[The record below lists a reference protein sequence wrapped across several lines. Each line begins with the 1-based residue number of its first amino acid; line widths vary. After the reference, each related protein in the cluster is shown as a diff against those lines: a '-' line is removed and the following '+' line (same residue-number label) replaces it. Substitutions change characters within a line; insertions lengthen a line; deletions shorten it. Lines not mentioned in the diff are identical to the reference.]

1 MLRNCQGKCEYE
13 LTFDNN
19 TITLY
24 RRFQK
29 TNLVHDKKEKK
40 NLKSP
45 LTLPNKLSALSLVFE
60 LTITVKKIQGRQET
74 QQKGLLV
81 RGKVID

>member
-1 MLRNCQGKCEYE
+1 M
-13 LTFDNN
+13 T
-19 TITLY
+19 
-24 RRFQK
+24 
-29 TNLVHDKKEKK
+29 KKKKK